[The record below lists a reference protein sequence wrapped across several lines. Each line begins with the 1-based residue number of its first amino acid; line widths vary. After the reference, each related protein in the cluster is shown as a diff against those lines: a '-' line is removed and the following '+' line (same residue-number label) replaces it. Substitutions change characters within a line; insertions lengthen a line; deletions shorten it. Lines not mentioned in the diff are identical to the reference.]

1 MCHVFPVEKMVTF
14 APFGVAD
21 LLQVAEVC
29 QLIFLASIYLCPI
42 AYYAVNSVTC
52 VVKFCFPYCLCLRYS
67 KDTALGY
74 TID

>member
-29 QLIFLASIYLCPI
+29 ELIFLASIYLCPV
-42 AYYAVNSVTC
+42 AYLCS
-52 VVKFCFPYCLCLRYS
+52 KFSYVYGEILLS
-67 KDTALGY
+67 LLSLLTLQ
-74 TID
+74 

>member
-29 QLIFLASIYLCPI
+29 KLIFLASIYLYSI
-42 AYYAVNSVTC
+42 AYLCS
-52 VVKFCFPYCLCLRYS
+52 KFSYVCS
-67 KDTALGY
+67 KILLSLLSLLTLQ
-74 TID
+74 